1 MEVSQ
6 GNIFD
11 SRLLVRVLVGE
22 RKRKA
27 IECICIN
34 NFLFLISVV
43 IIIFNLGWPCV
54 VEVVGNWFEEG
65 RRGFIM
71 GIWNI
76 HVPLGNILGAL
87 IAGAFVETNW
97 GLSFIVPGIII
108 ASLAI
113 VVYLFLIPHP
123 KYVKLDEGNCHRLS
137 EPFSTDKDS
146 GVSSDKEDIFLDQ
159 NAEAGEQEAI
169 SFVAALKIPGVIEYS
184 VCLFFGK
191 LVSYTFLFWLPFYIK
206 NVTINGYHFTL
217 KKAASWAVLF
227 DLGGIAG
234 GIAAG
239 GLLDYTQCPGIV
251 NLLMLL
257 CAAPTLFLFQ
267 FHGKTSLTLFAL
279 YMTLSG
285 FFINGPFSMI
295 TTAVSANLGTH
306 GYLKGK
312 IKAMAV
318 VTSIIDATGSLGA
331 SVGPML
337 AGVIVNRGHWKNV
350 FIMLIVA
357 DLLAALLLLRQ
368 FLSEIKKIYLKQNR
382 TNSLSDE
389 YQENFSEIEPL
400 MSNL

>member
-1 MEVSQ
+1 M
-6 GNIFD
+6 
-11 SRLLVRVLVGE
+11 
-22 RKRKA
+22 
-27 IECICIN
+27 
-34 NFLFLISVV
+34 
-43 IIIFNLGWPCV
+43 
-54 VEVVGNWFEEG
+54 EVVGNWFEEG

-97 GLSFIVPGIII
+97 GLSFIVPGMIIV
-108 ASLAI
+108 SVAI

-123 KYVKLDEGNCHRLS
+123 KHVQLDEGNCHCLS
-137 EPFSTDKDS
+137 EPFSTDKNP

-159 NAEAGEQEAI
+159 NAETGEQKAI
-169 SFVAALKIPGVIEYS
+169 SFVTALKIPGVIEYS

-234 GIAAG
+234 GIVAG

-267 FHGKTSLTLFAL
+267 FHGKTSLTLFGL
-279 YMTLSG
+279 YMILSG

-306 GYLKGK
+306 EYLKGK
-312 IKAMAV
+312 IKATAV

-331 SVGPML
+331 AVGPML
-337 AGVIVNRGHWKNV
+337 AGVIANRGHWKNV
-350 FIMLIVA
+350 FILLTGA

-368 FLSEIKKIYLKQNR
+368 FLNEVKRIYSKQNR
-382 TNSLSDE
+382 TRSLSDE
-389 YQENFSEIEPL
+389 DQENFSEIEPL